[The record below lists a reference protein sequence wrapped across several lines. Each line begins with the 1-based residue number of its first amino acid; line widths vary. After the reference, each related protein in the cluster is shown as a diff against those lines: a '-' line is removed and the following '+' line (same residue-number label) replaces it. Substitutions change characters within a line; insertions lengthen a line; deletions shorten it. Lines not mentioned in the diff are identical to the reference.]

1 MSRIATRATS
11 PTPSTCSNTTRS
23 FDSVSIATSSV
34 DHLDVISVAGDGDTD
49 TEDIDQTP
57 TKRATRAQLS
67 KGLYTPPPS
76 SPTVDDTTKRIEL
89 IRVQS
94 SLSSDDEAKSS
105 NPYKYLKSF
114 LRLSSSGDELDKVI
128 IGRAGEKE
136 TLRTYLGSKER
147 EVGMYVSGPPGTGK
161 TALVTALGREV
172 MGRGWGMVEIGC
184 MGLKVGDIWRR
195 LGEELGCVKTEAGVV
210 DHIEGLNGDL

>member
-1 MSRIATRATS
+1 
-11 PTPSTCSNTTRS
+11 
-23 FDSVSIATSSV
+23 
-34 DHLDVISVAGDGDTD
+34 
-49 TEDIDQTP
+49 
-57 TKRATRAQLS
+57 
-67 KGLYTPPPS
+67 
-76 SPTVDDTTKRIEL
+76 L

-94 SLSSDDEAKSS
+94 SLSSDDETKSS

-128 IGRAGEKE
+128 IGRASEKE
-136 TLRTYLGSKER
+136 TLRTYLGNKKR

-184 MGLKVGDIWRR
+184 MGLKVGDIWQR
-195 LGEELGCVKTEAGVV
+195 LGEELGSGKTEAGVV
-210 DHIEGLNGDL
+210 DHIEGLHGDL